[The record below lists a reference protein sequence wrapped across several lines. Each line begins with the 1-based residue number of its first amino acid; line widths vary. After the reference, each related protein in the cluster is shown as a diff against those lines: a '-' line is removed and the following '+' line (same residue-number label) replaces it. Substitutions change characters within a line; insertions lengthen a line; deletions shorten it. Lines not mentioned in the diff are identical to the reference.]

1 MEVTAIGDLR
11 HDSGKLEP
19 PPATWVWPRKH
30 PWAVFVL
37 TAALYAVGSLL
48 ALTLIA
54 ESGLSSVFFIPA
66 GMTVAFLLRIERDHW
81 WLVVAGVVVAEAA
94 MDSLSGYSPFEI
106 AFFVGGNAIEPLVGA
121 AIVVAAVESVD
132 LARLRHLWWFFL
144 GAVVVG
150 PAVGA
155 AIGSLGPHLLGTAD
169 FVEMF
174 PQWWLGDAVGVVV
187 IGSIILVW
195 GSSPDRRSLL
205 SPHGAA
211 LLIGTSLITAGVLG
225 QAELRIL
232 FLVLVGVVIA
242 GVVFGSRA
250 VAVASLLISV
260 MVAVR
265 LVWVGVDFS
274 GDLDPGS
281 ALVILKLQLGVFTL
295 AGLVVAAESAE
306 RDRALI
312 GETEARLH
320 AVNAE
325 IQRTTEREVAIRL
338 QTALLPRVELNH
350 PSVDVAARYEAGT
363 EGLVAGGD
371 WYDTFLLPNGR
382 IGITV
387 GDVVGHGLEATAS
400 MGRLRTAVAA
410 LAPHARNT
418 GELLSFL
425 HTVVNGP
432 DGTSYATATYAE
444 LDPDSGDLEFAS
456 AGHPPALLLSPDGR
470 SDWLTDGL
478 SPALFGPPRGQ
489 RPHARIRLAPGSTLI
504 FYSDGLV
511 EGREKAIQVGLDRLQ
526 SYATHLSG
534 RHPVEVCDA
543 LVSAMGVA
551 DTRRDDVVVLAIHY
565 RDPSA
570 AETRSGRSGRASDSK
585 LGIVDD

>member
-1 MEVTAIGDLR
+1 MEVAVVDDFRDDPGQLQ
-11 HDSGKLEP
+11 P
-19 PPATWVWPRKH
+19 PPATWVWPRRH
-30 PWAVFVL
+30 PWTVFVL
-37 TAALYAVGSLL
+37 TAALYAAGSFL

-66 GMTVAFLLRIERDHW
+66 GITVAFLLRIERRYW
-81 WLVVAGVVVAEAA
+81 WLVIVGAITAEAV
-94 MDSLSGYSPFEI
+94 MDALSGYSPVEI
-106 AFFVGGNAIEPLVGA
+106 VFFVGGNALEPLVGA
-121 AIVVAAVESVD
+121 AIVVAAVGNVD
-132 LARLRHLWWFFL
+132 LARLGHLWWFFL

-155 AIGSLGPHLLGTAD
+155 AIGSVGPQLLGTAE
-169 FVEMF
+169 FLEMF

-187 IGSIILVW
+187 IGSVILVW
-195 GSSPDRRSLL
+195 GSGPDRRTLW
-205 SPHGAA
+205 SPLGAA
-211 LLIGTSLITAGVLG
+211 LLIGTALITLAVLT
-225 QAELRIL
+225 QSELRLL
-232 FLVLVGVVIA
+232 FLVLVGVAVA

-250 VAVASLLISV
+250 VAVTSLLISA
-260 MVAVR
+260 MVAVHLVR
-265 LVWVGVDFS
+265 LGVDFS
-274 GDLDPGS
+274 GELDPGA

-338 QTALLPRVELNH
+338 QAALLPGVEFDH
-350 PSVDVAARYEAGT
+350 PSVEVAARYEAGT

-371 WYDTFLLPNGR
+371 WYDVFLLPNGR

-410 LAPHARNT
+410 LAPHARDP
-418 GELLSFL
+418 GELLGFL
-425 HTVVNGP
+425 HTFVNGP

-444 LDPDSGDLEFAS
+444 LDPDSGDFEFAS
-456 AGHPPALLLSPDGR
+456 AGHPPTLVLFPDGSSR
-470 SDWLTDGL
+470 WLTDGL
-478 SPALFGPPRGQ
+478 SPALFGPPTGL
-489 RPHARIRLAPGSTLI
+489 RPHAKTRLTRGSTLI
-504 FYSDGLV
+504 LYSDGLV
-511 EGREKAIQVGLDRLQ
+511 EGRKQSIQVGLDRLQ
-526 SYATHLSG
+526 SYATGLRG
-534 RHPVEVCDA
+534 RPTLEVCDA

-551 DTRRDDVVVLAIHY
+551 DKRRDDVVVLAIRY
-565 RDPSA
+565 EGPSTA
-570 AETRSGRSGRASDSK
+570 GTEMGRSGGGSIGWTIDP
-585 LGIVDD
+585 

>member
-1 MEVTAIGDLR
+1 MEVTAIGHPRD
-11 HDSGKLEP
+11 DTGQVEP
-19 PPATWVWPRKH
+19 SPATWAWPRKH

-37 TAALYAVGSLL
+37 TATLYAVGSFL

-66 GMTVAFLLRIERDHW
+66 GMTVAFLLRIERDYW
-81 WLVVAGVVVAEAA
+81 WLVVAGIVIAEAT
-94 MDSLSGYSPFEI
+94 MDSLSGYSPLEI
-106 AFFVGGNAIEPLVGA
+106 AFFVSGNAIEPLVGA
-121 AIVVAAVESVD
+121 AIVVAAVRSVD

-144 GAVVVG
+144 GAVVIG

-155 AIGSLGPHLLGTAD
+155 AIGSLGPQLQGTAD

-187 IGSIILVW
+187 IGSVILVW
-195 GSSPDRRSLL
+195 GSGPDRRSLW

-211 LLIGTSLITAGVLG
+211 LLVGTSLITVGVLG
-225 QAELRIL
+225 QTELRIL

-250 VAVASLLISV
+250 VAVASLLVSI
-260 MVAVR
+260 MVAVH
-265 LVWVGVDFS
+265 LVWLGVDFS

-306 RDRALI
+306 RDLALI
-312 GETEARLH
+312 GETEARIH

-338 QTALLPRVELNH
+338 QTALLPGVELNH
-350 PSVDVAARYEAGT
+350 PYVDVAARYEAGT

-371 WYDTFLLPNGR
+371 WYDVFLLPSGR

-387 GDVVGHGLEATAS
+387 GDVVGHGLEATAA

-410 LAPHARNT
+410 LAPHATNP

-432 DGTSYATATYAE
+432 DGISYATATYAE
-444 LDPDSGDLEFAS
+444 LDPDSGGLAFAS
-456 AGHPPALLLSPDGR
+456 AGHPPILLLSPEG
-470 SDWLTDGL
+470 SSHWLTDGL
-478 SPALFGPPRGQ
+478 SPALFGPPRGL
-489 RPHARIRLAPGSTLI
+489 RPHARIRLARGSTLI
-504 FYSDGLV
+504 LYSDGLV
-511 EGREKAIQVGLDRLQ
+511 EGRRQAIQVGLDRLQ
-526 SYATHLSG
+526 SYARALHG
-534 RHPVEVCDA
+534 QRPIEICDA

-570 AETRSGRSGRASDSK
+570 AETRNGRS
-585 LGIVDD
+585 